1 MRRYLSL
8 ATQQDVQDS
17 TQLALT
23 AHGNALLAVL
33 CGFFTAAGGHPGV
46 LFSPVSLLV
55 GGLGSGTF
63 AYDGRARQPGRE
75 VKRPRGFEGLP
86 PRSAQI
92 AVPGSI
98 AALAVACAFHPGT
111 SLLAA
116 SRPGVSAAKAAG
128 ARTRATLIDAVAGLG
143 ARFLSEP
150 RLKRELLARFGPAE
164 QGNWGTADLVA
175 ASDIQRVPLPSA
187 QGEGESLGL
196 PWQVDGAPEDTSSD
210 GAIRRAWGRAQN
222 IVAVDASG
230 LFVALAYR
238 ELPDLGFM
246 EEFELS
252 LPAFAVP
259 VLRGVP
265 RVTPGEALPTDADL
279 YLDRDE
285 SGAICAARAL
295 SSADGPGLRIV
306 RDTATKEAF
315 AG

>member
-8 ATQQDVQDS
+8 ATQQEVHDS

-33 CGFFTAAGGHPGV
+33 SGFFTAAGGHPGV

-75 VKRPRGFEGLP
+75 VKRPRGFEGAP
-86 PRSAQI
+86 PLVSQI

-116 SRPGVSAAKAAG
+116 SRPGVSAAKSAG
-128 ARTRATLIDAVAGLG
+128 ARQRAAMIDAVAGLG

-175 ASDIQRVPLPSA
+175 ASDIQRVPLPSVT
-187 QGEGESLGL
+187 GEGESLTL
-196 PWQVDGAPEDTSSD
+196 PWQVDGASKDADVE
-210 GAIRRAWGRAQN
+210 GATRRAWGRAQN

-230 LFVALAYR
+230 LFVALSYR
-238 ELPDLGFM
+238 ELPDLGHL

-265 RVTPGEALPTDADL
+265 RVTPGEALPTPADL

-295 SSADGPGLRIV
+295 AASDGPALRIV
-306 RDTATKEAF
+306 RDAATKEAF